1 MSGTKEQGLI
11 SKESNCLFCEIAT
24 GKKEEEIVY
33 QDDKFIVFPAKD
45 LSAPVHLLLVTKV
58 HLSIKGSHVKE
69 KEEILGHIFA
79 LARDVAKKMGVE
91 DSYKL
96 LANAGNSAS
105 EESDHLHMHLIGGW
119 DSPTKVKHV

>member
-1 MSGTKEQGLI
+1 MSDKKGENLIGLER
-11 SKESNCLFCEIAT
+11 KCLFCEIVS
-24 GKKEEEIVY
+24 GQKEEEIVY

-45 LSAPVHLLLVTKV
+45 LSAPVHLLLVPKV

-79 LARDVAKKMGVE
+79 LARDVAEKMGVE

-96 LANAGNSAS
+96 LANAGQSAS
-105 EESDHLHMHLIGGW
+105 EESDHLHMHLVGGW